1 VSAKAHPRLVGAFV
15 LGAIGLVL
23 AAIVALSA
31 GNWLARRDRF
41 ALYFPG
47 SVKGLDKGA
56 PVTFRGVKVGQ
67 VQDVQAILTNRPA
80 ALIQI
85 EVVIEVRHSV
95 IEVPPG
101 QSVPADLLPS
111 ASAKDFASGLIAR
124 GIRARLKS
132 ASVLTGQKYIDLDFL
147 PQEPARVAGLRPRY
161 PELPTSPTAIE
172 KIGDRAEALLNTAAE
187 LPLEQMLDDLRK
199 TLVAAR
205 EVLESSD
212 LRGAFVGANRSTRK
226 MESTLA
232 QVEATLKTA
241 AETLSALHGETGPT
255 AEEARQTLRAFHK
268 TAEQAQEDDRPQGTL
283 GGADDTRLTAG
294 HALGADPTLQA
305 LRNLVE
311 YLETHPEA
319 LVIGKESQEPL
330 RRAGRRS
337 RADDECSRR
346 SGAHLRP

>member
-67 VQDVQAILTNRPA
+67 VKDVQAFLTNRPA

-85 EVVIEVRHSV
+85 EVVIEVRQSV

-147 PQEPARVAGLRPRY
+147 PEESARFAGLRPRY
-161 PELPTSPTAIE
+161 PELPTSPTAAE
-172 KIGDRAEALLNTAAE
+172 RLGDRAEEIVEKLAE
-187 LPLEQMLDDLRK
+187 LPLEQTLDDLRK
-199 TLVAAR
+199 TLGAAR
-205 EVLESSD
+205 EVLESHD
-212 LRGAFVGANRSTRK
+212 LREAFAGANRSAHK

-232 QVEATLKTA
+232 QVETTFHTA
-241 AETLSALHGETGPT
+241 ADTLAALHSETAPT

-268 TAEQAQEDDRPQGTL
+268 TADQAQASLTDVKETL
-283 GGADDTRLTAG
+283 SGADDTRLTAT
-294 HALGADPTLQA
+294 HALDELIHTLQA
-305 LRNLVE
+305 FRNLAE
-311 YLETHPEA
+311 YLQTHPEA
-319 LVIGKESQEPL
+319 IVIGK
-330 RRAGRRS
+330 GRS
-337 RADDECSRR
+337 ATG
-346 SGAHLRP
+346 SGAPTQKETRR